1 MLNNIVIMQDR
12 YNTVNRAICE
22 RDVDSLLAR
31 YNVTWKCL
39 DASIFVVAT
48 THKSYKG
55 KNGPDC
61 PKGCVPL
68 QEKDYERLEHLGDSV
83 VELIVTDYLHQRY
96 PDERES
102 FLTKLRMKIV
112 SGVTLAKLSLSTGL
126 PRWVLLSSQ
135 AEMDR
140 SRTKP
145 CIAEDVI
152 EAFCG
157 ALFTVAGYPAARA
170 WLVGVMEEHLDLASV
185 ISQLRCSK
193 DRLIQHCMRLYG
205 YRPKIT
211 VHKVRD
217 SLFNA
222 QVNDEAGTLIGSS
235 VASSSKEAEI
245 EACQV
250 AWEFLLQC
258 GEQEQ
263 RQQL

>member
-1 MLNNIVIMQDR
+1 MQ
-12 YNTVNRAICE
+12 N
-22 RDVDSLLAR
+22 
-31 YNVTWKCL
+31 
-39 DASIFVVAT
+39 
-48 THKSYKG
+48 
-55 KNGPDC
+55 
-61 PKGCVPL
+61 
-68 QEKDYERLEHLGDSV
+68 KDYERLEHLGDAV

-96 PDERES
+96 PDESES

-112 SGVTLAKLSLSTGL
+112 SGVTLAKLSTSAGL

-135 AEMDR
+135 AEAAR
-140 SRTKP
+140 SRTKA
-145 CIAEDVI
+145 CIAEDVV

-157 ALFTVAGYPAARA
+157 ALFTAAGYQHARA

-193 DRLIQHCMRLYG
+193 DRLMQHCMRLHG

-211 VHKVRD
+211 VHKVGESTFD
-217 SLFNA
+217 AEFT
-222 QVNDEAGTLIGSS
+222 DDAGTLIGSS

-250 AWEFLLQC
+250 AWEHLLRC

-263 RQQL
+263 RQLL

>member
-1 MLNNIVIMQDR
+1 MQDK
-12 YNTVNRAICE
+12 YNSVNRAICE

-31 YNVTWKCL
+31 YNVTWRCL
-39 DASIFVVAT
+39 DASTFVEAT

-55 KNGPDC
+55 KNEGDC
-61 PKGCVPL
+61 PRGCVPL
-68 QEKDYERLEHLGDSV
+68 QETDYERLEHLGDSV

-96 PDERES
+96 PTEREA

-112 SGVTLAKLSLSTGL
+112 SGVSLAKLSLSSGI
-126 PRWVLLSSQ
+126 PRWVLLSAQ
-135 AEMDR
+135 AEADR

-152 EAFCG
+152 ESFCG
-157 ALFTVAGYPAARA
+157 ALFTAAGYPVARA
-170 WLVGVMEEHLDLASV
+170 WFVGVMEEHLDIASV

-193 DRLIQHCMRLYG
+193 DRLIQHCLRLYG

-211 VHKVRD
+211 ISKVRD

-222 QVNDEAGTLIGSS
+222 EVTDESGVVIGCS
-235 VASSSKEAEI
+235 VASSSREAEI
-245 EACQV
+245 EACQG
-250 AWEFLLQC
+250 AWEYLSQC

-263 RQQL
+263 HQPQ

>member
-1 MLNNIVIMQDR
+1 MQDR
-12 YNTVNRAICE
+12 YNPVNRAICE

-55 KNGPDC
+55 KNNDDC

-68 QEKDYERLEHLGDSV
+68 QDKDYERLEHLGDSV

-96 PDERES
+96 PDEREA

-112 SGVTLAKLSLSTGL
+112 CGVTLSKLSLSTGL
-126 PRWVLLSSQ
+126 NRWVLLSAQ
-135 AEMDR
+135 AEIDR
-140 SRTKP
+140 ARTKP
-145 CIAEDVI
+145 CVAEDII
-152 EAFCG
+152 ESFCG

-193 DRLIQHCMRLYG
+193 DRLIQHCLRLYG
-205 YRPKIT
+205 YRPKI
-211 VHKVRD
+211 VIHKIKD
-217 SLFNA
+217 SLYNA
-222 QVNDEAGTLIGSS
+222 QVIDQSGTLIGNS
-235 VASSSKEAEI
+235 VSSSSKEGES
-245 EACQV
+245 EACQA
-250 AWEFLLQC
+250 AWEYLLQC

-263 RQQL
+263 HLQPLP